1 MYFDKYKVLTD
12 ILIKIDIIIVS
23 VEADNSENAK

>member
-12 ILIKIDIIIVS
+12 ILIKIDITIVS

>member
-23 VEADNSENAK
+23 IEADNSENDQ

>member
-1 MYFDKYKVLTD
+1 MYFDKYKFLTD

-23 VEADNSENAK
+23 VEADNSENAQ

>member
-23 VEADNSENAK
+23 IEADNSENAQ

>member
-23 VEADNSENAK
+23 VEADNSKNAQ